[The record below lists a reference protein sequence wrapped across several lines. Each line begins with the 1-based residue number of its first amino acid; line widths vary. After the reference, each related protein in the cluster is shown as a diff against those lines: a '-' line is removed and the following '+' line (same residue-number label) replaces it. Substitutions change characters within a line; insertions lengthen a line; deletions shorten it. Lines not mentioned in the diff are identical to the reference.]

1 MLFNNSQTLKDHFHE
16 TQIFNQRVVIAA
28 VIMFILLILL
38 LIRLVY
44 LQISNEE
51 HYSTLS
57 DNNRVSIRPIAP
69 TRGLIFDRNGVLLA
83 QNLPSFT
90 LEIVPEHVEDLNKTL
105 EHLTQLINISKEDLK
120 RFHKN
125 RRKKRRFEGVP
136 LRFRL
141 NDEEVAKISVQQN
154 QLEGVEI
161 KAQLSRHYPQGKLA
175 VHAVGYVSRINENEL
190 RKLNASNYSAT
201 THIGKVGIERT
212 YEDILH
218 GQVGFQHVETNA
230 QGRVLRVLDRTL
242 PISGKNIFLNLDSKI
257 QAIAEQNLEGNNGAL
272 VAIDPDNGAVL
283 AMASMPVY
291 DPNLFV
297 HGISSLN
304 YNALSQSPER
314 PLFNRAL
321 RGQYP
326 PGSTIKPFIGLAGLE
341 LNELQSHDELNCSG
355 YYLLKNDETQR
366 KYRDWKKEGHKHT
379 DLNKAITES
388 CDVFFYDLALTLGID
403 NMSTYLAYF
412 GVGQKTGIDLRGE
425 LSGLNPSRQWKRR
438 NRNLPWFPGETLIT
452 GIGQGFM
459 LTTPLQL
466 ASITATISKMGQR
479 FKPRMVYA
487 IQNEQN
493 SPLIKTK
500 VEPLTA
506 VPIHNKSNWQ
516 TVLSAMKNVVH
527 GLHGTARGINR
538 NLKYIAA
545 GKTGT
550 AQVFGIAQ
558 DAEYKKEE
566 IAKKLQDHALFVGF
580 APYKKPRIAV
590 ALIVENGGHGGSAA
604 APIVRKVMDQYL
616 LGSEEKKT
624 MPTKT
629 LNKEAIQ

>member
-1 MLFNNSQTLKDHFHE
+1 MLFNSTQTLKDHFHE
-16 TQIFNQRVVIAA
+16 TQIFNQRVVVAGI
-28 VIMFILLILL
+28 IMFVLLILL

-44 LQISNEE
+44 LQISNQE
-51 HYSTLS
+51 HYATLS
-57 DNNRVSIRPIAP
+57 DNNRVSIQPIAP

-90 LEIVPEHVEDLNKTL
+90 LEIIPEHVKDLDKTL
-105 EHLTQLINISKEDLK
+105 KDLAQLISISKEDLK

-141 NDEEVAKISVQQN
+141 SDEEVAKISVQQN
-154 QLEGVEI
+154 NLEGVEI

-175 VHAVGYVSRINENEL
+175 VHAVGYVSRINEREL
-190 RKLNASNYSAT
+190 KKLNASNYSAT

-212 YEDILH
+212 YENILH
-218 GQVGFQHVETNA
+218 GKVGFQRVETNA
-230 QGRVLRVLDRTL
+230 QGRVLRVIDRTL
-242 PISGKNIFLNLDSKI
+242 PVSGKNIYLNLDSKV
-257 QAIAEQNLEGNNGAL
+257 QAIAEKNLEGHNGAL
-272 VAIDPDNGAVL
+272 VAIDPRNGAVL
-283 AMASMPVY
+283 AMVSVPVY

-297 HGISSLN
+297 HGISSKN
-304 YNALSQSPER
+304 YKALSHSPER

-341 LNELQSHDELNCSG
+341 LQALQSHSELNCPG
-355 YYLLKNDETQR
+355 WYMLKNDER
-366 KYRDWKKEGHKHT
+366 RYRDWKKKGHKET
-379 DLNKAITES
+379 DLRKAITES
-388 CDVFFYDLALTLGID
+388 CDVFFYDLALNLGID
-403 NMSTYLAYF
+403 NISSYLAQF
-412 GVGQKTGIDLRGE
+412 GLGKKTGIDLLGE
-425 LSGLNPSRQWKRR
+425 LSGLNPSREWKRR
-438 NRNLPWFPGETLIT
+438 HRNLPWFPGETLIT

-466 ASITATISKMGQR
+466 AEATAAISMRGKR
-479 FKPRMVYA
+479 YKPHMVYA

-493 SPLIKTK
+493 SPLIKT
-500 VEPLTA
+500 ETTPLKP
-506 VPIHNKSNWQ
+506 VPVNEESNWE
-516 TVLSAMKNVVH
+516 TVLSAMKNVVY
-527 GLHGTARGINR
+527 GLHGTARCIKHG
-538 NLKYIAA
+538 LKYTIA

-566 IAKKLQDHALFVGF
+566 IAKKLQDHALFIGF
-580 APYKKPRIAV
+580 APYENPRIAV

-604 APIVRKVMDQYL
+604 APIVRKVMDEYL
-616 LGSEEKKT
+616 LSDGELK
-624 MPTKT
+624 
-629 LNKEAIQ
+629 Q

>member
-1 MLFNNSQTLKDHFHE
+1 MSFNNNQTLKDHFHE
-16 TQIFNQRVVIAA
+16 TQIFSQRVLVAG
-28 VIMFILLILL
+28 VIMFSLLALL
-38 LIRLVY
+38 LVRLVY
-44 LQISNEE
+44 LQIANQE

-57 DNNRVSIRPIAP
+57 DNNRVSIRPIPP
-69 TRGLIFDRNGVLLA
+69 TRGLIFDRNRVLLA

-90 LEIVPEHVEDLNKTL
+90 LEIIPEHVEDLNKTL
-105 EHLTQLINISKEDLK
+105 DDLSQLINISKEDLK

-125 RRKKRRFEGVP
+125 RRKKRRFEGIP

-141 NDEEVAKISVQQN
+141 NDDEVAKISVQQDK
-154 QLEGVEI
+154 LVGVEI

-175 VHAVGYVSRINENEL
+175 VHAIGYVSRINEAEL

-218 GQVGFQHVETNA
+218 GKVGFQHVETDA
-230 QGRVLRVLDRTL
+230 QGRVLRVLERTL
-242 PISGKNIFLNLDSKI
+242 PVSGKNLYLNLDIKV
-257 QAIAEQNLEGNNGAL
+257 QAIAEESLAENNGAL
-272 VAIDPDNGAVL
+272 VAMDPRNGAVL
-283 AMASMPVY
+283 AMVSVPVY

-304 YNALSQSPER
+304 YNALSQSAER

-326 PGSTIKPFIGLAGLE
+326 PGSTVKPMIGLAGLE
-341 LNELQSHDELNCSG
+341 LKELQSHDELNCPG
-355 YYLLKNDETQR
+355 YYMLKTDER
-366 KYRDWKKEGHKHT
+366 RYRDWKKEGHKHT
-379 DLNKAITES
+379 NLRKAITES

-403 NMSTYLAYF
+403 NMSSYLAHF
-412 GVGQKTGIDLRGE
+412 GLGKKTGIDLLGE
-425 LSGLNPSRQWKRR
+425 LSGLNPSREWKRR
-438 NRNLPWFPGETLIT
+438 HRNLPWFPGETLIT

-466 ASITATISKMGQR
+466 ANATAAISMRGKR

-487 IQNEQN
+487 IQDEQN
-493 SPLIKTK
+493 SPLIRTNEK
-500 VEPLTA
+500 PLKS
-506 VPIHNKSNWQ
+506 VPINDPLNWQ

-538 NLKYIAA
+538 NIKYVAA

-566 IAKKLQDHALFVGF
+566 IAKKLQDHALFIGF
-580 APYKKPRIAV
+580 APYENPRIAV
-590 ALIVENGGHGGSAA
+590 ALIVENGGSGGSVA
-604 APIVRKVMDQYL
+604 APIARKVMDQYL
-616 LGSEEKKT
+616 LNNTEEK
-624 MPTKT
+624 PASTKDT
-629 LNKEAIQ
+629 NGEAIQ